1 MSALDDL
8 PTSST
13 LLNVEN
19 DPKFYEKYFLNY
31 MLNSFIT
38 CNYSLNI
45 KQFKYRAEWYKESN
59 ITPRLSEYKNILCN
73 FIKLYSL
80 INEGSYIKKNKMGLY
95 DFYIPPGDLH
105 IPPGNEHTQIIIN
118 LYHNGDD
125 YIIKV
130 FSYIILK
137 KRLPGVSLFKINSKY
152 PDAAAIYTKE
162 VVEQILGCYN
172 VNQFINTSKNTR
184 LIPDILRIVY
194 SYAIA

>member
-19 DPKFYEKYFLNY
+19 DPEFYRKYFLKY
-31 MLNSFIT
+31 MLNT
-38 CNYSLNI
+38 ECEYPLNI

-59 ITPRLSEYKNILCN
+59 ITPRLSEYKNILYN
-73 FIKLYSL
+73 FIKLCSL

-95 DFYIPPGDLH
+95 DFYIPPGDRY
-105 IPPGNEHTQIIIN
+105 ISPGNEPIQIVIN

-130 FSYIILK
+130 FNYYIIK
-137 KRLPGVSLFKINSKY
+137 EDLPGVSLFKINSKY
-152 PDAAAIYTKE
+152 PDASAIYTKE

-172 VNQFINTSKNTR
+172 VDQFINTVSNDTR